1 MGCVM
6 NRIVRNTG
14 TDSGGA
20 EKSLPGFVPVFL
32 PYFDEL
38 HAIMSNLFII
48 KY

>member
-1 MGCVM
+1 MK
-6 NRIVRNTG
+6 RIVRNTG

-32 PYFDEL
+32 PAFEEL
-38 HAIMSNLFII
+38 HLVKDNQFII